1 LTYERQVELLKS
13 RGLSFDDEALALHCL
28 KRIGYF
34 RLSAYFIP
42 FKVFGQDQFLADAT
56 FQKIIDLYQFDARLR
71 LLAMQAI
78 DHIEVSVRASFDVQA
93 GPRIGT
99 IWPRA
104 IVEPRTIAEA

>member
-1 LTYERQVELLKS
+1 MLYSKPALTYERQVELLKS

-71 LLAMQAI
+71 PL
-78 DHIEVSVRASFDVQA
+78 
-93 GPRIGT
+93 
-99 IWPRA
+99 
-104 IVEPRTIAEA
+104 EAFLERQRPLR